1 MDIQALGYIG
11 LRAANG
17 VDDWADYGSRFLG
30 LQLVDRSRSN
40 LTFRMDDRRQ
50 RLVVTAE
57 DFGSPAFFGWEVGDA
72 AALNR
77 LAARLEATGTAVERL
92 STALASQRRVA
103 EAIVFSDPAGN
114 RLEAFHGA
122 EVAADPFR
130 PGRNIS
136 GFRTG
141 PLGMGHAVLNVAS
154 LDDALP
160 FYTDVLGMRISDF
173 FTTPYRAYFLHVNA
187 RHHSFALIET
197 GKNSIHHLMMEL
209 CMMDDVGQGYDLAL
223 REPGRIATTLGRHI
237 NDQML
242 SFYSRTPSDFFVEYG
257 WGGRS
262 IDPANWTPEEV
273 THGASLWGHDRDWL
287 ETERLSAATSLK
299 LKAAEQ
305 GLRAPVNVMDGNFAR
320 AETTCPW
327 WESMRQPREPT

>member
-1 MDIQALGYIG
+1 
-11 LRAANG
+11 
-17 VDDWADYGSRFLG
+17 
-30 LQLVDRSRSN
+30 
-40 LTFRMDDRRQ
+40 MDDRRQ

-57 DFGSPAFFGWEVGDA
+57 DFGAHAFFGWEVSDA
-72 AALNR
+72 AALGR
-77 LAARLEATGTAVERL
+77 LGARLEATGTRVERL
-92 STALASQRRVA
+92 PAAIASQRRVA
-103 EAIVFSDPAGN
+103 EAIAFFDPAGN

-122 EVAADPFR
+122 EVASDPFR

-154 LDDALP
+154 LDGVLP
-160 FYTDVLGMRISDF
+160 FYTDILGMHISDY
-173 FTTPYRAYFLHVNA
+173 FTMPYRAYFLHVNA
-187 RHHSFALIET
+187 RHHSFALIESGQNT
-197 GKNSIHHLMMEL
+197 IHHLMMEL

-262 IDPANWTPEEV
+262 IDPANWTSEEV

-287 ETERLSAATSLK
+287 EPERLAAATALK
-299 LKAAEQ
+299 LRAAEE
-305 GLRAPVNVMDGNFAR
+305 GLRAPVNVMDGNFTR
-320 AETTCPW
+320 AEAACPW
-327 WESMRQPREPT
+327 WHSMRSPGL